1 MYVSLSTVVLNSR
14 DRQGN
19 FKRLKKTSASKQPC
33 NNNRLK
39 IHPYTY
45 WYNAFSPK
53 NVFKRLKYALE
64 IELQKLEKNF
74 NNEIIVCQPACLPA
88 CQPDHRN

>member
-1 MYVSLSTVVLNSR
+1 MGYLFWLCVVFVSYCCPLSLSTVVLNSR

-45 WYNAFSPK
+45 WYNAVNPK

-64 IELQKLEKNF
+64 VELQKLEKN
-74 NNEIIVCQPACLPA
+74 
-88 CQPDHRN
+88 